1 MSRRCSSHVVRV
13 PSSLE
18 FRSKRCSPF
27 CSLSSLFCRSP
38 IFTVVELTMGRLS
51 RYAQERI
58 LVLRSEQAKVGEILE
73 KLSEEGISTTR
84 QTVSRFLRV
93 SSEGTKTRL
102 NTNNS
107 TAGEKQTGRKTKLKK
122 EQLEFINKEIEKDDK
137 LNARGIF
144 LN

>member
-1 MSRRCSSHVVRV
+1 
-13 PSSLE
+13 
-18 FRSKRCSPF
+18 
-27 CSLSSLFCRSP
+27 
-38 IFTVVELTMGRLS
+38 MGRLS

-107 TAGEKQTGRKTKLKK
+107 TAGEKQAGRKTKLKK